1 MPQDN
6 QYLALKSEIL
16 GLVNDWEKQVKEF
29 RKLSLDTN
37 DPVQR
42 ARMRAKADTL
52 HYRRAELKNALEW
65 VEDDSE
71 TSETSS

>member
-1 MPQDN
+1 MAQDN

-16 GLVNDWEKQVKEF
+16 SLIDDWEKQVKEF

-65 VEDDSE
+65 VEEDSE